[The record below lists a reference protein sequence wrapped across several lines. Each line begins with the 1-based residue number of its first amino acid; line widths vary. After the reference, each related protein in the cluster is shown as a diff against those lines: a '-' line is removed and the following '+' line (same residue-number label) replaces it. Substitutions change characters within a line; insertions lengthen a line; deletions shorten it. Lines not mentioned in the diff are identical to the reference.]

1 MLTPAL
7 EDQFVVKLA
16 AGFARSPLQVNSL
29 GRSDAELIRLPGGGC
44 LAVTTDAISEEV
56 TAGLYDDPWLAG
68 WMVVTA
74 NLSDLAAVGA
84 EPVGCLVAEILPS
97 TATDEFVTR
106 LQQGI
111 GDAAAAA
118 GTFILGGDTGSGAN
132 LHLAGTAVG
141 FCPQGEMLT
150 RSGIRPG
157 DLLYTTGLLGAGN
170 GFVCGKFLGNGPAE
184 LSPLYKPVPRLKEG
198 RALHG
203 FASACMDTSDGVMST
218 LDQLARINGVGFEID
233 PGWIYSLRREA
244 VSVVRGAGIPAWL
257 LLAGDHGEYEL
268 LFTVPSEK
276 ERDMLLH
283 ASKNGWEPLRLGK
296 ALEENVIR
304 MPLDGRF
311 VRIETTR
318 IRNSAFRISG
328 GVRGYIEK
336 LLAIDREMKEGGVYA

>member
-7 EDQFVVKLA
+7 EDQFVMKLA
-16 AGFARSPLQVNSL
+16 ADFARSPLQLNSM
-29 GRSDAELIRLPGGGC
+29 GGSDAELIRLPGGGC

-68 WMVVTA
+68 WMVVSA

-84 EPVGCLVAEILPS
+84 EAVGCLVAEILPP
-97 TATDEFVTR
+97 TASEGFVTR

-111 GDAAAAA
+111 GDAAVAA
-118 GTFILGGDTGSGAN
+118 GTFILGGDSGSGSA
-132 LHLAGTAVG
+132 LHLTGTAIG
-141 FCPQGEMLT
+141 LCGPGEMLT

-157 DLLYTTGLLGAGN
+157 DILYTTGLLGAGN
-170 GFVCGKFLGNGPAE
+170 GFACGKFLGKSTTEIA
-184 LSPLYKPVPRLKEG
+184 LMYKPVPRLKEA
-198 RALHG
+198 RALRG
-203 FASACMDTSDGVMST
+203 IASACMDTSDGVMST

-244 VSVVRGAGIPAWL
+244 VSIVRGAGIPAWL

-268 LFTVPSEK
+268 LFTVPPEK
-276 ERDMLLH
+276 EREMLVRS
-283 ASKNGWEPLRLGK
+283 AKGGWEPVRLGK
-296 ALEENVIR
+296 ALEEDVVR

-318 IRNSAFRISG
+318 IRNCAFRFSG
-328 GVRGYIEK
+328 GMQGYIDE